1 MFAKLTLPM
10 LVLCAVA
17 FGGCVTIPVQFKVG
31 DQVFNTKDEAL
42 AQQKTLHAAYL
53 ADIMPLNKPVA
64 GNALLVCA
72 SKELL
77 YNKDI
82 KYTSGNRSLV
92 SQVQKDW
99 LVEHSMIDNEFLVSA
114 MKKRGVFNNVDFQRS
129 ATPEET
135 DIGQYD
141 CLIYN
146 RYIAEGVSQWYVR
159 TKHDPI
165 PKPWDWGLTASDIGS
180 VRIIKFCDSIVP
192 YIMGDSRNQDRR

>member
-17 FGGCVTIPVQFKVG
+17 FGGCVTIPGQFKVD
-31 DQVFNTKDEAL
+31 DQVFNTKEDAL
-42 AQQKTLHAAYL
+42 KHQKTLYAAYL
-53 ADIMPLNKPVA
+53 ADIVPLAKPVS
-64 GNALLVCA
+64 GNALLVFA

-77 YNKDI
+77 YNKGI

-92 SQVQKDW
+92 SQVQKDY
-99 LVEHSMIDNEFLVSA
+99 LVEHSIIDNEFFVSA

-141 CLIYN
+141 CLIYY

-159 TKHDPI
+159 TKRDPI
-165 PKPWDWGLTASDIGS
+165 PKPWDWGLIASDIGS
-180 VRIIKFCDSIVP
+180 VRIIKICDSIVP
-192 YIMGDSRNQDRR
+192 YIVGDSRNQDKR